1 MFCIFECFSFSSVTE
16 TICNSL
22 KNEIVKKTK
31 VIQFNNKAENKNRL
45 TKEELITFP
54 GFENSS
60 ESELNESIKV
70 IHALSDILYE
80 LIAGNVVIKTKGNK
94 KQFPTQQNLA
104 A

>member
-80 LIAGNVVIKTKGNK
+80 LIAGNVVIKTKDNK
-94 KQFPTQQNLA
+94 KQFPNQQNLA

>member
-1 MFCIFECFSFSSVTE
+1 MFCIFECFSFSSVVE

-45 TKEELITFP
+45 TTEELITFP

-80 LIAGNVVIKTKGNK
+80 LIAGNVVIKTKDNK
-94 KQFPTQQNLA
+94 KQFPNQQNLA